1 MRYPTTTL
9 PLLHSSISRSLEKNH
24 TMASNADGYA
34 KAANQAYERRAQ
46 LLAVLQRAGFCSL
59 CWLFADNKF
68 APGLHN
74 SAFHCPRLIMGS
86 NQCSEF
92 KAQLRFS
99 RGFFQCYKC
108 CVPHLTPFKHP
119 PNSTGCNLPDIIKPV
134 AFEIFFLTRG
144 CGQMYSA
151 NWGCEVIT
159 LTPFGATVAG

>member
-1 MRYPTTTL
+1 MCVTRQQLCRCCIAALAGVWRKTIRWRATQTDMR
-9 PLLHSSISRSLEKNH
+9 
-24 TMASNADGYA
+24 
-34 KAANQAYERRAQ
+34 RRQ
-46 LLAVLQRAGFCSL
+46 TKLMNVEPNCLQYFSGQGFVL